1 MKYQIGIPCGA
12 NSQSYLLFLIDSI
25 KKCTPDINSFEILL
39 GIDNNSISSEALS
52 QIKDKIP
59 NIKTLSLQTKGTLSL
74 GHGDILDQMLP
85 HFSSKFS
92 VFIDCD
98 SAILINNWLEVL
110 SSNLKGNKIIIGS
123 EYEEGSGKYLKFPN
137 AIFMLFNTKIFKSLD
152 ISFKPSSPPRDVGWE
167 MPVKIKAAGYD
178 GIPLD
183 LISPRQ
189 EKTQSLMKF
198 MTEDMRGEEY
208 QLNGIPICTHVGR
221 SSSRDFNDPIVKKW
235 ATRVNQWVDQ
245 INT

>member
-1 MKYQIGIPCGA
+1 
-12 NSQSYLLFLIDSI
+12 
-25 KKCTPDINSFEILL
+25 
-39 GIDNNSISSEALS
+39 
-52 QIKDKIP
+52 
-59 NIKTLSLQTKGTLSL
+59 
-74 GHGDILDQMLP
+74 
-85 HFSSKFS
+85 
-92 VFIDCD
+92 
-98 SAILINNWLEVL
+98 
-110 SSNLKGNKIIIGS
+110 
-123 EYEEGSGKYLKFPN
+123 
-137 AIFMLFNTKIFKSLD
+137 MLFNTKIFKSLD

-245 INT
+245 INTYSLFTKDPYTKKEKRHY

>member
-1 MKYQIGIPCGA
+1 MKYQIGIPCGT
-12 NSQSYLLFLIDSI
+12 NSEPYLLFLIDSI

-52 QIKDKIP
+52 QIKNKIP
-59 NIKTLSLQTKGTLSL
+59 NIKTLLLQTKNTLSL

-85 HFSSKFS
+85 HFSSDFS

-98 SAILINNWLEVL
+98 SAILINDWLEIL

-137 AIFMLFNTKIFKSLD
+137 AIFMLFNTKIFKSLG

-183 LISPRQ
+183 LVSPRL
-189 EKTQSLMKF
+189 KKSQSSMKF
-198 MTEDMRGEEY
+198 MKDDIRGEEY
-208 QLNGIPICTHVGR
+208 QLNKLPICTHVGR
-221 SSSRDFNDPIVKKW
+221 SSSRSFNDPIVNKW
-235 ATRVNQWVDQ
+235 KERVIEWQK
-245 INT
+245 

>member
-110 SSNLKGNKIIIGS
+110 SGNLKGNKIIIGS
-123 EYEEGSGKYLKFPN
+123 EYEEGS
-137 AIFMLFNTKIFKSLD
+137 
-152 ISFKPSSPPRDVGWE
+152 E
-167 MPVKIKAAGYD
+167 
-178 GIPLD
+178 IP
-183 LISPRQ
+183 
-189 EKTQSLMKF
+189 
-198 MTEDMRGEEY
+198 
-208 QLNGIPICTHVGR
+208 
-221 SSSRDFNDPIVKKW
+221 
-235 ATRVNQWVDQ
+235 
-245 INT
+245 